1 MMEAISVVI
10 PTHERPVALHACL
23 AALAAQTLESERFEV
38 VVVDDGGSV
47 ELGDI
52 VDRHR
57 GSLRISLS
65 RRPHTGPAA
74 ARNAGAELAQGKVL
88 AFTDD
93 DCIPDRNWLAAIATA
108 VERCPGCIVGGRT
121 ENALVSNRSSEASQS
136 VIGYMY
142 AEGLRRTGEL
152 PFVTSNNLALT
163 HEVFDALGGFDA
175 SFPEAAA
182 EDRDLSARCRA
193 AGGSLVY
200 EPAALVRHAH
210 PLDPPSLL
218 RQYVAYGRGARLL
231 SRTRARAD
239 AAPGIRSPA
248 FYAGMVIDPY
258 RRYSP
263 GRACVVASLVALT
276 QIGTAVG
283 YVAGTRPL
291 TATDTGRKPRVE
303 QDRSG

>member
-1 MMEAISVVI
+1 VI
-10 PTHERPVALHACL
+10 PTHERPAALHTCL
-23 AALAAQTLESERFEV
+23 AALAAQTLDSERFEV

-57 GSLRISLS
+57 GSLRISLT
-65 RRPHTGPAA
+65 RHPHAGPAA
-74 ARNAGAELAQGKVL
+74 ARNAGAELAHGEVL

-93 DCIPDRNWLAAIATA
+93 DCIPDPNWLAAIATA
-108 VERCPGCIVGGRT
+108 VERWPDSIVGGRT
-121 ENALVSNRSSEASQS
+121 ENALVANRSSEASQS

-142 AEGLRRTGEL
+142 ADGLRRTGEL
-152 PFVTSNNLALT
+152 PFVTSNNLALK
-163 HEVFDALGGFDA
+163 HELFDTLGGFDA
-175 SFPEAAA
+175 FFPEAAA

-210 PLDPPSLL
+210 PLDPSSLL

-231 SRTRARAD
+231 SRTRGRAD
-239 AAPGIRSPA
+239 AAPAIRSPA
-248 FYAGMVIDPY
+248 FYAGMLIDPY

-263 GRACVVASLVALT
+263 GRACVVASLVAVT
-276 QIGTAVG
+276 QVGTAIG
-283 YVAGTRPL
+283 YVWPAARLPT
-291 TATDTGRKPRVE
+291 TTDTGQKHSVD
-303 QDRSG
+303 QDRPG